1 MKNIYFP
8 DEEIT
13 ENDVYF
19 VCYMIERV
27 ARKVHQKNKYVVNE
41 MGVDNIARLLSN
53 APVLHCENPLQVED
67 DICSEFNLSKGDFD
81 ITNVNKV
88 LCPNIPTELEIG
100 KVYTRLVMS
109 TLLPNENYAHAIIRV
124 YNSPI
129 CEAIDNYNASAYYEP
144 SYVIEKA
151 YYNNCF

>member
-8 DEEIT
+8 NEEIT

-27 ARKVHQKNKYVVNE
+27 ARKIHQKNKYVVNKI
-41 MGVDNIARLLSN
+41 GIDNLTRLLSN

-67 DICSEFNLSKGDFD
+67 DICNEYNLTAGDFD
-81 ITNVNKV
+81 ITNVNKD
-88 LCPNIPTELEIG
+88 LCPNIPTELEMG
-100 KVYTRLVMS
+100 KVYTRLITS
-109 TLLPNENYAHAIIRV
+109 TLLPNEDYAQAIIRV

-129 CEAIDNYNASAYYEP
+129 CEVIDNYNASAYYEP

-151 YYNNCF
+151 YYNNGF